1 MYSKLNRK
9 KYYCTWNDLLCEKM
23 QLQYFNQIWMQT
35 TTKHM
40 EQSKAKQI
48 KQIKTASFDSK
59 FYFSKK
65 IVDLMNATIE

>member
-1 MYSKLNRK
+1 
-9 KYYCTWNDLLCEKM
+9 M

-35 TTKHM
+35 TTKRM

-59 FYFSKK
+59 LYFSKK